1 VAIAECLA
9 GYGETLNFGRKL
21 LLVFALTVFLSV
33 GAVTWIVSAVTRR
46 AFERANEA
54 QTAALIA
61 QFRREF
67 ERRGDEVAHRV
78 ETIASSE
85 IATRMA
91 LAASRGTTDYGS
103 FVNDAKALAD
113 NQQLDFLEFVD
124 KRGTILSSAQWPA
137 KFGYKEGSLPGG
149 VPPKS
154 AFLRQEELPDGAAL
168 ALSAIREV
176 EVGDRPLLVI
186 GGRRLDNEFLG
197 SLELPSGMR
206 AMLYRNL
213 ARGFSPQL
221 LISPSGSVRE
231 PEQLAPLIRQV
242 QTQPAQQRQESSAL
256 LHWSDDPAED
266 ESIHAIP
273 LSGQDEHLLGI
284 LLVGN
289 TRRPYVELR
298 NRIRSAAL
306 LAGSVGIFLAILFS
320 GWAASRVTRPVE
332 QLAGAAREVAAG
344 NWNAR
349 VPVNSADELGALAD
363 SFNRM
368 THELLQQREQLVQSE
383 RVAAWRELAR
393 RLAHELKNPLFPLQ
407 LTVENLVRAREQ
419 SPEQFDE
426 VFRESSSTLLAE
438 IANLKGIISRFSE
451 FSRMP
456 QPQFQRVQLNEIL
469 QNVARLLQ
477 AQLHSKESPAIEC
490 SLELAESLA
499 PVAADAELLHRA
511 FSNLAL
517 NALDAM
523 PQGGTLTLRTRQD
536 QGRSIVEVADTG
548 TGLTA
553 EECERLFTPYYT
565 SKAHGTGLGLAIVQS
580 VISDHGG
587 RISVHSERGRGTTF
601 TIELPRNWEKL
612 EADKL
617 STDALPSEELNEAER
632 KESVSSN
639 TSANP
644 FSNSSSKSSTP
655 GSKVLS

>member
-1 VAIAECLA
+1 MS
-9 GYGETLNFGRKL
+9 FGRKL

-67 ERRGDEVAHRV
+67 RRRGDEVAQQV
-78 ETIASSE
+78 ETIANSE
-85 IATRMA
+85 AAIRMA
-91 LAASRGTTDYGS
+91 LAASRGAADYGAY
-103 FVNDAKALAD
+103 VNEAKALAD

-137 KFGYKEGSLPGG
+137 KFGYKENSLHPAAPAKG
-149 VPPKS
+149 
-154 AFLRQEELPDGAAL
+154 AFLRQEELSDGAAL
-168 ALSAIREV
+168 GLSAIREV
-176 EVGDRPLLVI
+176 EVGDKPLWVI
-186 GGRRLDNEFLG
+186 GGRRLDKEFLG

-206 AMLYRNL
+206 AMLYGNL
-213 ARGFSPQL
+213 ATGFSPQL
-221 LISPSGSVRE
+221 LVEASGSVRQ
-231 PEQLAPLIRQV
+231 PEKLAPLIEQV
-242 QTQPAQQRQESSAL
+242 QQQRQEVSTL
-256 LHWSDDPAED
+256 LHWSEDAADD

-273 LSGQDEHLLGI
+273 LSGQDEQLLGV

-306 LAGSVGIFLAILFS
+306 LAGSVGIVLAILFS

-344 NWNAR
+344 NWNTR
-349 VPVNSADELGALAD
+349 VPVNSADELGALAE

-368 THELLQQREQLVQSE
+368 TQELLQQREQLVQSE

-419 SPEQFDE
+419 SAEQFDE

-438 IANLKGIISRFSE
+438 IANLKAIISRFSE

-456 QPQFQRVQLNEIL
+456 QPQFQRVQLNEIV

-477 AQLHSKESPAIEC
+477 AQLRSQESAMIEC
-490 SLELAESLA
+490 RLELAGALEPL
-499 PVAADAELLHRA
+499 AADADLLHRA

-517 NALDAM
+517 NAMDAM
-523 PQGGTLTLRTRQD
+523 PQGGTLTLRTRQNRD
-536 QGRSIVEVADTG
+536 RITIEIADTG
-548 TGLTA
+548 AGLTA

-565 SKAHGTGLGLAIVQS
+565 SKPHGTGLGLAIVQS

-587 RISVHSERGRGTTF
+587 RISVRSEPGHGTTF
-601 TIELPRNWEKL
+601 MIELPSNWGKLELDKL
-612 EADKL
+612 EA
-617 STDALPSEELNEAER
+617 NEPASAASR
-632 KESVSSN
+632 A
-639 TSANP
+639 TSLE
-644 FSNSSSKSSTP
+644 
-655 GSKVLS
+655 GSASPTSRSRVTG